1 MVDNSSKRTSEIYGK
16 GDGSSRSRYIDSDY
30 IDARESNTKKT
41 SSETPLLYI
50 DINLGE
56 DRSERIVVY
65 EGDSARQLA
74 SKFCEEHGKHLN

>member
-1 MVDNSSKRTSEIYGK
+1 MVDGSSSKRTSEIYGK
-16 GDGSSRSRYIDSDY
+16 GDCSSRSRYIDSDY
-30 IDARESNTKKT
+30 IDARESNKKAT
-41 SSETPLLYI
+41 ETPLLYI

-74 SKFCEEHGKHLN
+74 SKFCEEHGK